1 MSFIE
6 RLAPLRA
13 QPGTRL
19 TTGLDD
25 ATLERLAAGHPALVA
40 AIDAAAAE
48 FERVRADLGG
58 LLALDERAQ
67 IDAMQEGFV
76 NFYADDAVTPY
87 VALAARGAW
96 VVTLK
101 GAVLY
106 LSLIHI

>member
-40 AIDAAAAE
+40 AIDAAATE
-48 FERVRADLGG
+48 FERVRADLGD

-67 IDAMQEGFV
+67 IDAMQDGFV
-76 NFYADDAVTPY
+76 LCGRCGHPVRRPGRPWRMGGHAE
-87 VALAARGAW
+87 GC
-96 VVTLK
+96 
-101 GAVLY
+101 GAV
-106 LSLIHI
+106 